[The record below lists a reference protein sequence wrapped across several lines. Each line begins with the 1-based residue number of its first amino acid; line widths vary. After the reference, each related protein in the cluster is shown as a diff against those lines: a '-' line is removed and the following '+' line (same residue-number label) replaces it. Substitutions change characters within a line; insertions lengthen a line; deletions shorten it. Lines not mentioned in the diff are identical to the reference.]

1 MITLDVKYFSE
12 SDYAEAQ
19 EFIKKLREMFPVF
32 FHEESCNKINTV
44 QLSSNDIKPP
54 YQLEMTKYKEE

>member
-19 EFIKKLREMFPVF
+19 EFIKTLREMFPVY
-32 FHEESCNKINTV
+32 FHEDSCNKINTI
-44 QLSSNDIKPP
+44 QLSSND
-54 YQLEMTKYKEE
+54 MR